1 MFPTSRSQLT
11 PPFAPMTD
19 AGQSVVASVS
29 RLIWAS
35 PDRNEF
41 PVIVQIDTADADVAL
56 LEAHLS
62 AHEITWRHSESNIH
76 ALPTQRLLATDLI
89 DFLDSKSVAYTMDY
103 SRFIVHPA
111 TVKITGLREVTSDD
125 LKKTL
130 KASTPHG
137 SILEVKSGPPD
148 SALVTFANFV
158 DADFM
163 LLPDFSLPQ
172 QEDANVSR
180 ISHPQVSPR
189 ILLSPS
195 DAVVYDSIVV
205 ENLDT
210 VLGPL
215 ASVELVADVVSKF
228 ALFGEV
234 DAVFCPFLALSSQD
248 LRLAWATFVGF
259 SPSQSTSTDVLRC
272 LYFLNNLSL
281 AELQAFSGH
290 DIYDLQKDLGRPD
303 MPPVADMAPRLKLS
317 IAQRKHNH
325 YLYDHN
331 ECSFVGLDSSKKFIM
346 SRALSSD
353 QFEAKIVRRF
363 LRLSNYQ
370 ETNVYVNHFP
380 ILFENND
387 KLWQEFWDQ
396 FGIGGIKSAKIIKP
410 QFYSKKPDDALGKIG
425 FVFYQDIKMA
435 LRAIILTNNRT
446 ATHGGTL
453 VPIQASFALQKSSL
467 SLLNQK
473 PPKMMHANSGAPANG
488 PPYYGHDGGPK
499 RKTSLPP
506 GDFRLYAQDD
516 ATLASPPPYMMSGD
530 LHFVFNPYF
539 VPMPTFSPPGGAPDG
554 NRISLP
560 HAANQD
566 AGGHPS
572 SYPGYFYPYYPFPV
586 PPMPIVVAPPF
597 SPDQQNPSS
606 E

>member
-1 MFPTSRSQLT
+1 MKDP
-11 PPFAPMTD
+11 
-19 AGQSVVASVS
+19 GQSMVASVS

-35 PDRNEF
+35 SDRNEF
-41 PVIVQIDTADADVAL
+41 PVIVQIDTADGDVAL
-56 LEAHLS
+56 LEAHLN

-76 ALPTQRLLATDLI
+76 ALPTQRLLATNLI
-89 DFLDSKSVAYTMDY
+89 SYLSSNKFAYTFDY
-103 SRFIVHPA
+103 SRFAVHPA
-111 TVKITGLREVTSDD
+111 TVKISGLREVSSDD
-125 LKKTL
+125 INKIL
-130 KASTPHG
+130 KADTPHG
-137 SILEVKSGPPD
+137 SVLDVKSG
-148 SALVTFANFV
+148 SSGSFVVTFANFV

-163 LLPDFSLPQ
+163 LLPNFSLLLL
-172 QEDANVSR
+172 EDAKISPLSR
-180 ISHPQVSPR
+180 PQISTR
-189 ILLSPS
+189 ALLSPS

-205 ENLDT
+205 ENLDA

-215 ASVELVADVVSKF
+215 ASVELVAEVVSKF
-228 ALFGEV
+228 SLFAEV
-234 DAVFCPFLALSSQD
+234 DAVFCPFLALSSPD

-281 AELQAFSGH
+281 EELQAFSDH

-303 MPPVADMAPRLKLS
+303 STPVADMAPRLKLS

-325 YLYDHN
+325 YLYDHS
-331 ECSFVGLDSSKKFIM
+331 ECSFVGLDSTKKCAM
-346 SRALSSD
+346 TRALSSD
-353 QFEAKIVRRF
+353 QFEARIVRRF

-387 KLWQEFWDQ
+387 KIWQEFWNQ

-425 FVFYQDIKMA
+425 FVFYQDVKMA

-446 ATHGGTL
+446 ATYGGTL

-467 SLLNQK
+467 SLLSQK
-473 PPKMMHANSGAPANG
+473 PPKLMHANSVAAANG
-488 PPYYGHDGGPK
+488 QPYYSHDGGPK

-506 GDFRLYAQDD
+506 GDFRLYPQDE
-516 ATLASPPPYMMSGD
+516 ASQASTPPYMMSGD

-539 VPMPTFSPPGGAPDG
+539 MPMATFSTPAGGPDG
-554 NRISLP
+554 NHISLP
-560 HAANQD
+560 HAASPD
-566 AGGHPS
+566 AGAHPS
-572 SYPGYFYPYYPFPV
+572 SYPGYYYPYYPFPV

-597 SPDQQNPSS
+597 SPDQQNPNS